1 MHSNTVKSKSLQII
15 AMLGGL
21 IVLCSLI
28 APATF
33 GPSPVKA
40 NATQADVIL
49 PSGINGTDNSDILVY
64 ACPAVLDTND
74 PPAVLTHGA
83 VHFYAPAPTA
93 VNGLSSLEPLQPGN
107 FNWRVSTD
115 NASKDMY
122 GEFFAESSAI
132 VLVED
137 SAVPLATGDEVTLTV
152 NGRIDNGPVD
162 YQASSFQMSTTVVNS
177 GFSEGMGTIQNPYLI
192 YNQSDFDK
200 VRCYQN
206 KHFALADDIS
216 LTGKWFPIGSDSTK
230 WFGSLDGRGHSIS
243 NLEVGTPGMAI
254 AGLFGAVESSTFKN
268 LTFLS
273 PAVTGSFRVGTLFG
287 SGVRGTSVENVTI
300 SDAIITGNSQVGIL
314 VGHRDY
320 GGLVQKTSVSGVINA
335 HPTVTRWDYRGPE
348 EVTVERPSQIGGMIG
363 YDDGAGTAH
372 INNQVDVE
380 IKVAP
385 EVNFPQLAQQ
395 ESLTLDSS
403 DGAYKIGGYVGETD
417 DNISFKFLKVKS
429 KINVAAFGGTPSYGD
444 ASIERVGGVV
454 GENESR
460 FSEIDAETSINIV
473 ALSAMTIKKI
483 GGAIGYSNKN
493 TIDKSNLSPEIV
505 IESGNGTNNDLGL
518 SHDGSGVI
526 VQEVGGVGGRYQDET
541 SDVYVRAH
549 AEITIRNVDQ
559 IRYVAGY
566 LGYFQASNGF
576 GYSDNFVSG
585 FVRLNA
591 ETSIQDV
598 GGYTNLDS
606 GGLLTGTRLFTAV
619 EVSTSG
625 SATVARVG
633 PFAGFVN
640 EPHKQIAFNSF
651 WDSTVNSA
659 ANPEGYP
666 AQPATTA
673 ELKSKTFLSAL
684 GMDFQNVW
692 EINSG
697 SYPSLRPGVYTW
709 GFSGS
714 NFGSGG
720 SGGSIGAPNP
730 TLSGPSKIVIP
741 KSVKPGDRVIIKG
754 ELLDKVT
761 QVFVAGKKVSFTIS
775 KKGNLTF
782 KAPNLSS
789 RKYQV
794 KLVNDTAG
802 TVFKKKIRILS
813 R

>member
-1 MHSNTVKSKSLQII
+1 
-15 AMLGGL
+15 
-21 IVLCSLI
+21 
-28 APATF
+28 
-33 GPSPVKA
+33 
-40 NATQADVIL
+40 
-49 PSGINGTDNSDILVY
+49 
-64 ACPAVLDTND
+64 
-74 PPAVLTHGA
+74 
-83 VHFYAPAPTA
+83 
-93 VNGLSSLEPLQPGN
+93 
-107 FNWRVSTD
+107 
-115 NASKDMY
+115 
-122 GEFFAESSAI
+122 
-132 VLVED
+132 
-137 SAVPLATGDEVTLTV
+137 
-152 NGRIDNGPVD
+152 
-162 YQASSFQMSTTVVNS
+162 
-177 GFSEGMGTIQNPYLI
+177 
-192 YNQSDFDK
+192 
-200 VRCYQN
+200 
-206 KHFALADDIS
+206 
-216 LTGKWFPIGSDSTK
+216 
-230 WFGSLDGRGHSIS
+230 
-243 NLEVGTPGMAI
+243 
-254 AGLFGAVESSTFKN
+254 
-268 LTFLS
+268 
-273 PAVTGSFRVGTLFG
+273 
-287 SGVRGTSVENVTI
+287 
-300 SDAIITGNSQVGIL
+300 
-314 VGHRDY
+314 
-320 GGLVQKTSVSGVINA
+320 
-335 HPTVTRWDYRGPE
+335 
-348 EVTVERPSQIGGMIG
+348 VTVDRPRQIGGIIG

-395 ESLTLDSS
+395 ESLELAGS
-403 DGAYKIGGYVGETD
+403 DGAYTIGGYVGETD

-429 KINVAAFGGTPSYGD
+429 KINVAAFGGTSSY
-444 ASIERVGGVV
+444 IERVGGVV

-473 ALSAMTIKKI
+473 ALSAMTIRRI
-483 GGAIGYSNKN
+483 GGAIGYSSKN

-505 IESGNGTNNDLGL
+505 IESGNGTNNDLGV

-526 VQEVGGVGGRYQDET
+526 VEEVGGVGGRYNGET
-541 SDVYVRAH
+541 SDAYVRAH

-566 LGYFQASNGF
+566 LGYFESNNGF

-598 GGYTNLDS
+598 GGFTNLLNYA
-606 GGLLTGTRLFTAV
+606 LLTGTRLFTAV

-633 PFAGFVN
+633 PFAGFVY

-684 GMDFQNVW
+684 GMDFQNAW

-761 QVFVAGKKVSFTIS
+761 QVFVAGKKVSFTIRES
-775 KKGNLTF
+775 GNLTF
-782 KAPNLSS
+782 KAPILSPK
-789 RKYQV
+789 KYQV
-794 KLVNDTAG
+794 KLVSDTAG